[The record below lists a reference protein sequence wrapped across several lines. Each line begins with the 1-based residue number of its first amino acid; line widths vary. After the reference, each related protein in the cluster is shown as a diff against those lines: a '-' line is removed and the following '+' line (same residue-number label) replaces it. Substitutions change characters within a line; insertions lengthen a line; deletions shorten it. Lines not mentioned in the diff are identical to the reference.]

1 MAEVIC
7 VGVAF
12 LDHVFEG
19 NFELTGADL
28 AFAQDFNQYGGG
40 TAATASVAVARLGGF
55 SAFWG
60 RLGDDETGLQVLD
73 ELKRHG
79 VQTEQVRL
87 VPGAQSPVSSILV
100 NAQGERHETVFAGRD
115 LDADASWLP
124 FGRIEDTSAILVDP
138 RWPEAAMPALQSA
151 YDHRIPA
158 ILDGE
163 AGPDP
168 VPRELIEM
176 ASHVVFSRAGLLQY
190 TAAADVRSS
199 LEAVAAT
206 TEARIGVT
214 AGWDGFEWL
223 DEDGALQRVAALEM
237 PVIDKLGARDVFL
250 GAFALAIGEEKDLE
264 MAARFANAA
273 AGLKCSKPG
282 GRGAIPCRAE
292 IWERL
297 SATDDDQATPAP

>member
-7 VGVAF
+7 VGIAF

-19 NFELTGADL
+19 DFKLAGGDL

-40 TAATASVAVARLGGF
+40 TAATASVAVVRLGGF

-60 RLGDDETGLQVLD
+60 RLVDDETGLQVLD
-73 ELKRHG
+73 GLKRHG

-100 NAQGERHETVFAGRD
+100 NANGERHETVFAGRD

-158 ILDGE
+158 ILNGE

-168 VPRELIEM
+168 VARELIEM

-190 TAAADVRSS
+190 AAAADLPAS

-206 TEARIGVT
+206 TDARIGVT

-223 DEDGALQRVAALEM
+223 DEDGSLQRVAALES

-250 GAFALAIGEEKDLE
+250 GAFALAIGEEKNLQLS
-264 MAARFANAA
+264 AQFANAA
-273 AGLKCSKPG
+273 AGLKSSKPG

-292 IWERL
+292 IWECL
-297 SATDDDQATPAP
+297 DNPDAD

>member
-7 VGVAF
+7 VGIAF

-19 NFELTGADL
+19 DFELTGSDL
-28 AFAQDFNQYGGG
+28 TFAQDYNQYGGG
-40 TAATASVAVARLGGF
+40 TAATASVAVVRMGGF

-60 RLGDDETGLQVLD
+60 RLGDDATGKQVLD
-73 ELKRHG
+73 GLKRHG
-79 VQTEQVRL
+79 VQTEHVRL
-87 VPGAQSPVSSILV
+87 IPGAQSPVSSILV
-100 NAQGERHETVFAGRD
+100 SASGDRHETVFAGRD

-124 FGRIEDTSAILVDP
+124 YGRIEDTSAILVDP

-151 YDHRIPA
+151 FDHRIPA
-158 ILDGE
+158 ILNAE
-163 AGPDP
+163 AGPEP
-168 VPRELIEM
+168 VPREMIEM
-176 ASHVVFSRAGLLQY
+176 ASHVVFSRSGLLQY
-190 TAAADVRSS
+190 SATADMRAGI
-199 LEAVAAT
+199 EAVAAM

-223 DEDGALQRVAALEM
+223 DEDGVLQNVAALGL
-237 PVIDKLGARDVFL
+237 PLIDKLGARDVFL

-264 MAARFANAA
+264 LAARFANAA

-292 IWERL
+292 IWDVL
-297 SATDDDQATPAP
+297 DNADVD